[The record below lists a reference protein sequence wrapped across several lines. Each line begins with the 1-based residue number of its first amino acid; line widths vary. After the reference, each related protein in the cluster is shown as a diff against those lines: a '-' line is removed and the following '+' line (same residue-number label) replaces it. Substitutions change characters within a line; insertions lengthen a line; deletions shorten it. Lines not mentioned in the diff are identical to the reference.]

1 MSAIKIIAETEDTV
15 TLLRQDWL
23 RLLAELEDVE
33 DRAAVRERR
42 ELEASVGT
50 ASARRNYLS
59 AAETRRL
66 LDGENPVKLWR
77 EKRNLSQRALAAKAR
92 LGNSYL
98 AEIETGRKPGSRAAL
113 RKLAAA
119 LEVRP
124 EDLDPISD

>member
-1 MSAIKIIAETEDTV
+1 MK
-15 TLLRQDWL
+15 LLT
-23 RLLAELEDVE
+23 ELEEAE

-42 ELEASVGT
+42 TFEQSVGT
-50 ASARRNYLS
+50 GAARRNYLS
-59 AAETRRL
+59 AAEARRL

-77 EKRNLSQRALAAKAR
+77 EKRGFSQRALAAKAR
-92 LGNSYL
+92 LGNSYV

-119 LEVRP
+119 LEVRL